1 MTNRYWVRAD
11 DDLIHIA
18 EKIVAR
24 DNRGNGLAH
33 VVLATL
39 CDIEVNKEWKT
50 YSTPMVVSCLQC
62 LAREDD

>member
-11 DDLIHIA
+11 DALIHIA
-18 EKIVAR
+18 EKIVT
-24 DNRGNGLAH
+24 RGNGGSDLAR

-50 YSTPMVVSCLQC
+50 YSTPTIVSCLQC
-62 LAREDD
+62 IAREDD